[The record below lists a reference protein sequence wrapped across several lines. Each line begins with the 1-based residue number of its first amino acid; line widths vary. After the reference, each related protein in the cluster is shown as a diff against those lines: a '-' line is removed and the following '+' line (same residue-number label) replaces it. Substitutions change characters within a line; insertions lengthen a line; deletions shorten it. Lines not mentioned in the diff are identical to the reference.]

1 MTILRPMLTVF
12 VIAALPGPWA
22 LSQGQHAPN
31 SPQRGESFPS
41 VKLEYDEAL
50 EAWLI
55 ANRAARDVAKANGQ
69 ERDFTFDQPS
79 PDEVFSPR
87 FLAIAESNPEGPV
100 AIDSLKMTLRTGTD
114 YRDGTPR
121 ETRAKAVKILADY
134 YVTKPAIK
142 GVLRYLTLYD
152 DAKSRALVADVIARN
167 PDRTVQLA
175 AYKGL
180 VIYCEIMMRF
190 AETAKNPERLASIE
204 KRSGKEY
211 VRERLAMAEAAR
223 PELDRLTKIL
233 HEQYADLIDDLSI
246 GKAAPEIRM
255 QALDGTEGRLSALK
269 GKVVVLDIWAT
280 WCEPCKAMIPHERE
294 MVERL
299 RDRPFVLV
307 SISADEKKETL
318 TAFLANEKMP
328 WTHWWNGREGGMLA
342 DWDIKYFPT
351 IFVIDA
357 QGVIRHKDLRGDE
370 LEKAVNAMLAEKP
383 QG

>member
-1 MTILRPMLTVF
+1 MTILRPMQTMFLL
-12 VIAALPGPWA
+12 AALPGPWA
-22 LSQGQHAPN
+22 LSQEQHAPN
-31 SPQRGESFPS
+31 SPKGGESFAS
-41 VKLEYDEAL
+41 VKKEYDEASK
-50 EAWLI
+50 AWLI
-55 ANRAARDVAKANGQ
+55 ANRAARDVAKAKGHD
-69 ERDFTFDQPS
+69 RDFTFDQPS

-87 FLAIAESNPEGPV
+87 FLAIAESNPEGPD

-114 YRDGTPR
+114 NRDGTPR
-121 ETRAKAVKILADY
+121 ETRAKAVKILADH

-142 GVLRYLTLYD
+142 GLLRYLALYD
-152 DAKSRALVADVIARN
+152 DAQSRALVADVIARN

-180 VIYCEIMMRF
+180 ISYCELTMRF
-190 AETAKNPERLASIE
+190 AESAKNPEWLASIE

-211 VRERLAMAEAAR
+211 VRKSLAMAEAAR

-233 HEQYADLIDDLSI
+233 HEQYADLINDLSI

-255 QALDGTEGRLSALK
+255 QAIDGTEGRLSALK
-269 GKVVVLDIWAT
+269 GKVVVLDIWGT
-280 WCEPCKAMIPHERE
+280 WCEPCKEMIPHERE

-307 SISADEKKETL
+307 SISVDEKKETL
-318 TAFLANEKMP
+318 TAFLAKEKMP

-342 DWDIKYFPT
+342 EWDIKYFPT

-370 LEKAVNAMLAEKP
+370 LEKAVNAILAEKP
-383 QG
+383 R